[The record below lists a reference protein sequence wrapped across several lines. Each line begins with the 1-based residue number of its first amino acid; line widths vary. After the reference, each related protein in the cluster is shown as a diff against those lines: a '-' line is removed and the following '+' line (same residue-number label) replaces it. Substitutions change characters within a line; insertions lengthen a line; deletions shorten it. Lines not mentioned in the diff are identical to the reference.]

1 MQIIE
6 RMTMDTISLRNLKK
20 RKRKA
25 LRIGSRSINAAAVS
39 LEDQRYDHV
48 YRNEGKD
55 RVFELA
61 EKYDVRKA
69 ERQTKRPSALQAL
82 KEKSNVMM
90 KFEKMRGASMR
101 AYANALG
108 ICSDNGKGGMP
119 AFSTS
124 GTLRETMD
132 QMGDQEYMI
141 SVEIGGTDE
150 FEESV

>member
-1 MQIIE
+1 M
-6 RMTMDTISLRNLKK
+6 SN
-20 RKRKA
+20 A

-39 LEDQRYDHV
+39 LQDQRSDHV
-48 YRNEGKD
+48 CCNEGED

-69 ERQTKRPSALQAL
+69 ERQTERPSALQAL
-82 KEKSNVMM
+82 KKKSNVMM
-90 KFEKMRGASMR
+90 KFEEMRGASMQ

-108 ICSDNGKGGMP
+108 ICLNNGEGGMP
-119 AFSTS
+119 AFSTT

-141 SVEIGGTDE
+141 SVEIGGKDE
-150 FEESV
+150 FEESI

>member
-1 MQIIE
+1 
-6 RMTMDTISLRNLKK
+6 MDTISLRNLKK

-39 LEDQRYDHV
+39 LEDQHYDHV
-48 YRNEGKD
+48 YRYEGKD

-69 ERQTKRPSALQAL
+69 ERQTERPSALQAL

-90 KFEKMRGASMR
+90 KYEKMRGASMR

-108 ICSDNGKGGMP
+108 ICLDNGKGGMP

-124 GTLRETMD
+124 GTLRKTMD

>member
-1 MQIIE
+1 MFKGIGVLPQ
-6 RMTMDTISLRNLKK
+6 RAD
-20 RKRKA
+20 RK
-25 LRIGSRSINAAAVS
+25 
-39 LEDQRYDHV
+39 E
-48 YRNEGKD
+48 

-61 EKYDVRKA
+61 EKYDARKA
-69 ERQTKRPSALQAL
+69 ERQTERLSAMQAL

-90 KFEKMRGASMR
+90 KFEEMRGASMQ

-108 ICSDNGKGGMP
+108 ICLDDGEGGLP

-141 SVEIGGTDE
+141 SVEIG
-150 FEESV
+150 

>member
-1 MQIIE
+1 M
-6 RMTMDTISLRNLKK
+6 
-20 RKRKA
+20 
-25 LRIGSRSINAAAVS
+25 
-39 LEDQRYDHV
+39 EDKHYDHA

-61 EKYDVRKA
+61 EKYDLRKA
-69 ERQTKRPSALQAL
+69 ERQTERPSALQAL

>member
-1 MQIIE
+1 M
-6 RMTMDTISLRNLKK
+6 SN
-20 RKRKA
+20 A
-25 LRIGSRSINAAAVS
+25 LRIGNRSINAAAVS
-39 LEDQRYDHV
+39 LEDQRSDHF

-55 RVFELA
+55 RVFALA
-61 EKYDVRKA
+61 EKYDARKA
-69 ERQTKRPSALQAL
+69 ERQTERPSVLQAL

-90 KFEKMRGASMR
+90 KFEEMRGASMQ

-108 ICSDNGKGGMP
+108 ICLNNGEGGMP

>member
-1 MQIIE
+1 M
-6 RMTMDTISLRNLKK
+6 
-20 RKRKA
+20 
-25 LRIGSRSINAAAVS
+25 AAAVS
-39 LEDQRYDHV
+39 LEDQRSDHV

-69 ERQTKRPSALQAL
+69 EWQAERPSVLQAL
-82 KEKSNVMM
+82 KEKSNVIM
-90 KFEKMRGASMR
+90 KFEEMRGASMQ
-101 AYANALG
+101 AYTNALG
-108 ICSDNGKGGMP
+108 IRVNSGEGGMP

-141 SVEIGGTDE
+141 SVEIGGKNE
-150 FEESV
+150 FEETV

>member
-1 MQIIE
+1 M
-6 RMTMDTISLRNLKK
+6 
-20 RKRKA
+20 
-25 LRIGSRSINAAAVS
+25 
-39 LEDQRYDHV
+39 EDQRSDHV
-48 YRNEGKD
+48 CCNEGKG
-55 RVFELA
+55 RVLELA

-69 ERQTKRPSALQAL
+69 ERQTERPSALQAL

-90 KFEKMRGASMR
+90 KFEEMRGASMQ

-108 ICSDNGKGGMP
+108 ICLDDGEGGMP

-141 SVEIGGTDE
+141 SVEIG
-150 FEESV
+150 

>member
-1 MQIIE
+1 
-6 RMTMDTISLRNLKK
+6 MDTISLRNLKK

-39 LEDQRYDHV
+39 LEDKHYDHA

-61 EKYDVRKA
+61 EKYDLRKA
-69 ERQTKRPSALQAL
+69 ERQTERPSALQAL

-90 KFEKMRGASMR
+90 KYEKMRGASMR

-108 ICSDNGKGGMP
+108 ICLDNGKGGMP